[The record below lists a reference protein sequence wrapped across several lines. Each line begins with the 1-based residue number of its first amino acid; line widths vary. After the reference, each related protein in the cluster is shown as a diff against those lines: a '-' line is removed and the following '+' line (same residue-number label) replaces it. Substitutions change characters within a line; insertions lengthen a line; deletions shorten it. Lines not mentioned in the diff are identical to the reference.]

1 MLKKSTTKWANK
13 ASFVVTN
20 YVIKI
25 LFNESRS
32 EIWKIK
38 TKVIANT
45 VLVSNVQ
52 DHFVL
57 IPIAYKLH
65 G

>member
-1 MLKKSTTKWANK
+1 MLKKSTKRAK
-13 ASFVVTN
+13 KVSFVVTS
-20 YVIKI
+20 YVIKM
-25 LFNESRS
+25 LSNESRS

-38 TKVIANT
+38 PKVIANA

>member
-13 ASFVVTN
+13 ASFVVKN

-45 VLVSNVQ
+45 VLVSNVH

-57 IPIAYKLH
+57 ISIAYKLH